1 MAVIDVQV
9 HAYER
14 NHPGRPWA
22 GQLHGPASAT
32 GEEMV
37 AAMDAVGVDAA
48 IIVSTFNLYRYDPSY
63 ALEVY
68 AKYPERFRVVKPID
82 PANPAVD
89 DVLADW
95 AKTKGAVGVRL
106 MLREEQ
112 ISDPTEP
119 APQPGA
125 CRRRATWRSAYRP
138 GIAPDTWH
146 RPRAQSSG
154 RSGRG

>member
-1 MAVIDVQV
+1 MSCGGNMPIIDVQV

-14 NHPGRPWA
+14 NPPGRPWA
-22 GQLHGPASAT
+22 GHLHGPQSAN

-37 AAMDAVGVDAA
+37 AAMDAVGVDGA

-68 AKYPERFRVVKPID
+68 AKYPDRFRVVKPID
-82 PANPAVD
+82 ATDPGIDEIV
-89 DVLADW
+89 ADW

-112 ISDPTEP
+112 LSDPKDP
-119 APQPGA
+119 
-125 CRRRATWRSAYRP
+125 
-138 GIAPDTWH
+138 
-146 RPRAQSSG
+146 
-154 RSGRG
+154 

>member
-1 MAVIDVQV
+1 MRTIDVQV
-9 HAYER
+9 HAYEH

-22 GQLHGPASAT
+22 GVLHGPRSAN

-68 AKYPERFRVVKPID
+68 AKYPERFRVVKPIA
-82 PANPAVD
+82 PANPAID
-89 DVLADW
+89 DVLADL
-95 AKTKGAVGVRL
+95 AKTEGAVGVRL

-112 ISDPTEP
+112 
-119 APQPGA
+119 
-125 CRRRATWRSAYRP
+125 
-138 GIAPDTWH
+138 
-146 RPRAQSSG
+146 
-154 RSGRG
+154 